1 MFKDSLACI
10 RKFAE
15 SDDEIRVIWN
25 VGDIVCWECGML
37 ETLDVGDVGCL
48 GSGMFGML
56 VMMIVGSSPT
66 ASSS

>member
-15 SDDEIRVIWN
+15 SDDEIRIIWN

-56 VMMIVGSSPT
+56 DVRDV
-66 ASSS
+66 

>member
-37 ETLDVGDVGCL
+37 GLWNVRDVGCSGCGIFGMCDVGDVEC
-48 GSGMFGML
+48 
-56 VMMIVGSSPT
+56 
-66 ASSS
+66 

>member
-56 VMMIVGSSPT
+56 DVREV
-66 ASSS
+66 

>member
-1 MFKDSLACI
+1 MFKGSLACI

-56 VMMIVGSSPT
+56 DVREV
-66 ASSS
+66 

>member
-56 VMMIVGSSPT
+56 DVRDV
-66 ASSS
+66 